1 MRISDWSSDVC
12 SSDLLG
18 GPFPDEEAVGAL
30 RQCEEIGDA
39 TLAGFSRIYLARK
52 WRNEGRTQE
61 AVDLLEDHL
70 SEVESTGYQRLIGEV
85 HSLLAEM
92 KLLLGD
98 TSAARKHAEAAI
110 ALNGGLVSSLPLVI
124 AYKTLFDIT
133 EQEGDTKAALELY
146 KKYASAERGYRE
158 DVAAREMAYQVVRAQ
173 SLQQG
178 KEIELLNKKNEVL
191 QLQQRVSD
199 QKAQSSRLLIL
210 LLVVLVGSVGYWAFT
225 IKRVPGSLRRRAET
239 EAPTGRC
246 NPPNLTHPR

>member
-1 MRISDWSSDVC
+1 
-12 SSDLLG
+12 
-18 GPFPDEEAVGAL
+18 
-30 RQCEEIGDA
+30 
-39 TLAGFSRIYLARK
+39 
-52 WRNEGRTQE
+52 
-61 AVDLLEDHL
+61 
-70 SEVESTGYQRLIGEV
+70 
-85 HSLLAEM
+85 M

-191 QLQQRVSD
+191 RSEEHTSELQSLMRRSD
-199 QKAQSSRLLIL
+199 A
-210 LLVVLVGSVGYWAFT
+210 VLCLKKKKNK
-225 IKRVPGSLRRRAET
+225 I
-239 EAPTGRC
+239 
-246 NPPNLTHPR
+246 THIY